1 MVSLRLIPVS
11 SLQPGMKLGK
21 KIYNEDGIILLSEN
35 AELSDAII
43 RRLRSHGLDY
53 VYVADPRTDD
63 VDINEPIEDE
73 TRRRALQEIRTS
85 FRKLTEPAAK
95 GKVYSYLGKTFAGLV
110 ESIMDELSERE
121 DAMIMMMN
129 INSMDHYLYRHSLNV
144 CVYTIMLGQI
154 HGYSREELS
163 LLGLGAMLHD
173 IGKTKLPLEL
183 LNKPSKL
190 SEEEF
195 AQIKSHTEIGYRIL
209 KDEPGI
215 PLLSAHC
222 AYQHHER
229 INGQG
234 YPRGLKGNEISEF
247 ARWIAIT
254 DAYDAMTT
262 HRAYRPAMLPNEAL
276 EVLYTGCGEW
286 YEKSKLEL
294 FRDHVAIYPLGMTV
308 KLNTG
313 ETGVVV
319 KIHKSIPYRPV
330 IRVLTDPLG
339 ADLKIPYDVD
349 LVNEL
354 SITIVGVNGND
365 SKIEKPVS

>member
-1 MVSLRLIPVS
+1 MRLIPIS

-21 KIYNEDGIILLSEN
+21 KIYNEEGIILLSEN
-35 AELSDAII
+35 AELTDAVI
-43 RRLRSHGLDY
+43 RRLRLHGLDF
-53 VYVADPRTDD
+53 VYVADSRTED
-63 VDINEPIEDE
+63 VVIHDMIEDE

-85 FRKLTEPAAK
+85 FRKMTGPTVK
-95 GKVYSYLGKTFAGLV
+95 GIVYPYLGKTFTSLV
-110 ESIMDELSERE
+110 ESIMDDLSSRE

-129 INSMDHYLYRHSLNV
+129 INSMDQYLYRHSLNV
-144 CVYTIMLGQI
+144 CVYTILLGQI
-154 HGYSREELS
+154 HGYSKEDLT

-173 IGKTKLPLEL
+173 IGKTKLPIEL

-195 AQIKSHTEIGYRIL
+195 DQIKQHTQIGYLML

-215 PLLSAHC
+215 PLKSAHC
-222 AYQHHER
+222 AFQHHER
-229 INGQG
+229 INGAG
-234 YPRGLKGNEISEF
+234 YPRGLKGDEISEF

-262 HRAYRPAMLPNEAL
+262 HRVYRPAMLPHQAL

-308 KLNTG
+308 TLNTG
-313 ETGVVV
+313 EKGVVV
-319 KIHKSIPYRPV
+319 KIHKDIPHRPV
-330 IRVLTDPLG
+330 IRILHDPLG
-339 ADLKIPYDVD
+339 SDVKSPYDVD
-349 LVNEL
+349 LRNQL
-354 SITIVGVNGND
+354 SIVITQVDGMD
-365 SKIEKPVS
+365 FKTEEPVS